1 MTINYM
7 IRFKIGA
14 LDRIMLY
21 LLASKMFTWPILNLC
36 EVLSKNLHNHLILN
50 ATPTAQPAK
59 ATTGTKPLTTSLN
72 TNCNNYT
79 NYISWKSTLTTITNS
94 YKKLLKVGQL
104 HKLKHVH

>member
-36 EVLSKNLHNHLILN
+36 EVLSENFHNHLILN

-59 ATTGTKPLTTSLN
+59 ATTAGDHITDKYKHYNDQLQQLH
-72 TNCNNYT
+72 T
-79 NYISWKSTLTTITNS
+79 NYNSWKSTPTTLTNS
-94 YKKLLKVGQL
+94 YSNCSAK
-104 HKLKHVH
+104 